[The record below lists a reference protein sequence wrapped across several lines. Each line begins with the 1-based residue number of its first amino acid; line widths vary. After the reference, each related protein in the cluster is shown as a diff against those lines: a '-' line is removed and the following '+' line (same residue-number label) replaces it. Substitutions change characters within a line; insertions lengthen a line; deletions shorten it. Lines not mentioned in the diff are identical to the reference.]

1 MAILPVWVNM
11 VTTHLSWLCEAS
23 LLSHSGARD
32 VVVRHAGLGVTGRK
46 VLERFAVCN
55 AVLTTFA
62 DGTTLLLAAPFSAW
76 QEEFAVPLAVPD
88 PNHWLVPLDPL

>member
-1 MAILPVWVNM
+1 
-11 VTTHLSWLCEAS
+11 
-23 LLSHSGARD
+23 
-32 VVVRHAGLGVTGRK
+32 VVRHAGLGVTGRK

-88 PNHWLVPLDPL
+88 PNHWLVPLDPLPS